1 MVIQEGALQ
10 NLVVSVKTRP
20 CRELNGWAG
29 IWQNTAG
36 PLSPSGQEVT
46 GRLQPH
52 ATNSTRALLPKLLL
66 SSRALPEAWQQAIIP
81 AVYMPTTAP
90 PRQFCSSDSRCNKP
104 VFLEDLL
111 PFCPALSLPWVHHC
125 FTAKL
130 ANRLTANLWPM
141 FAAISDQRPSS
152 CHGTSYTCR
161 NRTAPRRISPPYS
174 GPERLSKMQ
183 SQER

>member
-1 MVIQEGALQ
+1 MQLIQHEH
-10 NLVVSVKTRP
+10 
-20 CRELNGWAG
+20 CY
-29 IWQNTAG
+29 
-36 PLSPSGQEVT
+36 
-46 GRLQPH
+46 
-52 ATNSTRALLPKLLL
+52 PKLLL

-111 PFCPALSLPWVHHC
+111 PFCPALSFPWLHHC

-152 CHGTSYTCR
+152 CHRTSYTCR

-174 GPERLSKMQ
+174 GSRKAVQDAKPRKVMQHMEEERRKGDSCPQK
-183 SQER
+183 